1 VNYNPQGH
9 KELDTTEE
17 LTLAYTGSN
26 SAHRNTIHT
35 RTTEPCSTSP
45 RLTDS
50 VTPSCLH
57 TPGGERCSEVGTGR
71 HLWPSLQP
79 GTQLVLKERV
89 DTKSRCRKEEQ
100 RGISGQSSLL
110 AFVRKEYKTL
120 PSGAV
125 LIQCL
130 SVVTSLHREE
140 HPLAFIFLNEIFTL
154 YWSGVIY
161 DAALFSGKVI
171 QLYVHIHPFFPFL
184 KMRFCW

>member
-1 VNYNPQGH
+1 MQGRRPWFDPWVGKIPCSREWLPIPVFLPGEFHGQRSLVNYNPQGH

-71 HLWPSLQP
+71 HLWPSLRP
-79 GTQLVLKERV
+79 GTQQVLKERG
-89 DTKSRCRKEEQ
+89 DTKLRCRKEEQ

-110 AFVRKEYKTL
+110 LFVVWNF
-120 PSGAV
+120 GA
-125 LIQCL
+125 
-130 SVVTSLHREE
+130 
-140 HPLAFIFLNEIFTL
+140 
-154 YWSGVIY
+154 WG
-161 DAALFSGKVI
+161 G
-171 QLYVHIHPFFPFL
+171 
-184 KMRFCW
+184 